1 LNSPAGGFSDPWQGF
16 PGGNPFPTQ
25 TPPPASFQFPTGGSY
40 VSMPLHVQP
49 TYMQQWNV
57 AIEKQLGTNWLVSAT
72 YLGNKTTHLW
82 LGREINP
89 APYVP
94 GNCVAG
100 QYGLT
105 AAGACS
111 TLGNVN
117 QRRIFY
123 LANPAQGQ
131 LLGTVSMLD
140 DGGNADYHGLLL
152 AVHHRF
158 SNAFTALA
166 NYTWSHCLSNADQS
180 NGGGILNQYQNPN
193 NRNAEYGNCTTDR
206 RQIFNASM
214 VVQSPRFGSQTL
226 RQIAGN
232 WEAAGILTASTG
244 APLTVTV
251 GSDNALAGEG
261 AVLDRPNLTGNPFV
275 TNPGILQWFNT
286 TAFTKASVGSYGNL
300 GRSTLVGPGA
310 WNLDMSLSRTFPVR
324 ESKKFVFRAEVFN
337 IMNHARFGNPAT
349 AMSSNVF
356 GQITTAQDP
365 RILQGAIKFI
375 F

>member
-1 LNSPAGGFSDPWQGF
+1 
-16 PGGNPFPTQ
+16 
-25 TPPPASFQFPTGGSY
+25 
-40 VSMPLHVQP
+40 M
-49 TYMQQWNV
+49 
-57 AIEKQLGTNWLVSAT
+57 
-72 YLGNKTTHLW
+72 
-82 LGREINP
+82 
-89 APYVP
+89 
-94 GNCVAG
+94 
-100 QYGLT
+100 
-105 AAGACS
+105 
-111 TLGNVN
+111 
-117 QRRIFY
+117 FY

-140 DGGNADYHGLLL
+140 DGANADYSGLLL

-166 NYTWSHCLSNADQS
+166 NYTWSHCLGDADQS

-193 NRNAEYGNCTTDR
+193 NRNAEYGGCTTDR

-286 TAFTKASVGSYGNL
+286 TAFTKASAGSYGNL

-324 ESKKFVFRAEVFN
+324 ESKQFVFRAEVFN

-356 GQITTAQDP
+356 GQITTALDP
-365 RILQGAIKFI
+365 RIMQGAVKFI